1 VHLAGQVMLKK
12 HIGVVMYQ
20 TSNSK
25 GQELVAQRMVKEFIK
40 LGHKAYLI
48 TSIYH
53 DGVEVAPSE
62 NLKKIKGYVCVEDSD
77 LGIPVIRVYSRIA
90 KWPPRRIVFRD
101 FIPNLERIVDEFKL
115 NVLITHSTLWNGPE
129 EVAKFVAWR
138 RYMSDL
144 GGYQDPIVFCHM
156 SHFQEPTSKRYSL
169 VERTFRM
176 AWNKLALSQILK
188 TANLVLV
195 VTPIEKEEKV
205 KIGADPGKCFLFPGG
220 VDDELFL
227 QFASSDIKDFFKRHR
242 ISRDIKLVS
251 FLGTIEERKNP
262 LAVLK
267 VAESLQDRPNIHFM
281 VAGRGESLY
290 ASKVKEAASLLP
302 NVTYLGEIDN
312 KEKVLLIKASYINII
327 LSRLESLGLTQL
339 EFMYSGVPI
348 VTSGVGGQSWLVRN
362 GREGIHTEGPD
373 DTDGAAKAI
382 INLVADH
389 ETWNKLSVNAREK
402 ARSLTSSKIITEL
415 DEAITKEMIKESGLK
430 HIPPEARQTLAEP
443 EHILKTWSAGSWG
456 AVATDRRLFV
466 KHGRFSRKVAEIPYT
481 SIAYIEHTR
490 RYPWKTLLAGL
501 LPTLILSLEPLWRA
515 ILRHTFISAI
525 EELLISITTAIPQ
538 FSSPQTLMV
547 VFALVPFLISLGVFA
562 LQARIG
568 FNLYGL
574 GIKPVYLPH
583 RFNEVVTFIRKI
595 QDKQKNATQA
605 GNFETK

>member
-1 VHLAGQVMLKK
+1 MLRK

-48 TSIYH
+48 TSVYH
-53 DGVEVAPSE
+53 DGVEVTPSE
-62 NLKKIKGYVCVEDSD
+62 NLRKAKGYVYIEDSD
-77 LGIPVIRVYSRIA
+77 LGIPIIRVYSHIA
-90 KWPPRRIVFRD
+90 MWPPRRIVFRD

-115 NVLITHSTLWNGPE
+115 NLIITHSTLWNGPE

-138 RYMSDL
+138 RYMKDL

-156 SHFQEPTSKRYSL
+156 SHFQEPTQKRYSL

-188 TANLVLV
+188 TANLILV
-195 VTPIEKEEKV
+195 VTPREKNEKV
-205 KIGADPGKCFLFPGG
+205 KMGAEPEKCFLFPGG

-227 QFASSDIKDFFKRHR
+227 QFAATDIRDFFKRHE

-262 LAVLK
+262 MAVLK
-267 VAESLQDRPNIHFM
+267 VAESLKDRQDIHFM
-281 VAGRGESLY
+281 IAGRGESLY
-290 ASKVKEAASLLP
+290 ASKVKESASLLP
-302 NVTYLGEIDN
+302 NVTYLGEIDD
-312 KEKVLLIKASYINII
+312 KEKILLIKASHINI
-327 LSRLESLGLTQL
+327 LMSRLESLGLTQL
-339 EFMYSGVPI
+339 EFMYSGIPV
-348 VTSGVGGQSWLVRN
+348 VTSGVGGQSWLIRN

-373 DTDGAAKAI
+373 DTVGAAKAVL
-382 INLVADH
+382 NLVDDH
-389 ETWNKLSVNAREK
+389 ELWNKLSANAREK
-402 ARSLTSSKIITEL
+402 ARNLASSRIITEL
-415 DEAITKEMIKESGLK
+415 DEAITNEMIKESGLK

-443 EHILKTWSAGSWG
+443 EHILKAWSTGSWG

-490 RYPWKTLLAGL
+490 RYPWKILMLGL
-501 LPTLILSLEPLWRA
+501 LPSLILALEPLWRT
-515 ILRHTFISAI
+515 ILKHTFISAI
-525 EELLISITTAIPQ
+525 EELLNSIITTIPQ
-538 FSSPQTLMV
+538 FTSPQTVMI
-547 VFALVPFLISLGVFA
+547 VFALVPFLIGLGAFV
-562 LQARIG
+562 LQAKIG

-583 RFNEVVTFIRKI
+583 RFSEVVTFIRKV
-595 QDKQKNATQA
+595 QDKQENALQIK
-605 GNFETK
+605 NFETKP

>member
-1 VHLAGQVMLKK
+1 MLRK

-62 NLKKIKGYVCVEDSD
+62 NLRKAKGYVYVEDSD
-77 LGIPVIRVYSRIA
+77 LGIPIIRVDSHIA

-138 RYMSDL
+138 RYMKDL

-176 AWNKLALSQILK
+176 AWNKLALSQILR

-195 VTPIEKEEKV
+195 VTPMEKHEKV
-205 KIGADPGKCFLFPGG
+205 KIGAEPGKCFLFPGG

-227 QFASSDIKDFFKRHR
+227 QFAAADIRDFFNRHK
-242 ISRDIKLVS
+242 ISKDMKLVS
-251 FLGTIEERKNP
+251 FLGTIEERKN
-262 LAVLK
+262 LMAVLK
-267 VAESLQDRPNIHFM
+267 IAESLQDRQDIHFM
-281 VAGRGESLY
+281 IAGRGESLY
-290 ASKVKEAASLLP
+290 ASKVKESASLLP
-302 NVTYLGEIDN
+302 NVTYLGEVDN
-312 KEKVLLIKASYINII
+312 KEKILLIKASYINI
-327 LSRLESLGLTQL
+327 LMSRLESLGLTQL
-339 EFMYSGVPI
+339 EFMYSGVPV

-362 GREGIHTEGPD
+362 GREGIHTDGPD
-373 DTDGAAKAI
+373 DTAGATNAI
-382 INLVADH
+382 LNLVNDH
-389 ETWNKLSVNAREK
+389 DMWNNLSLSAREK
-402 ARSLTSSKIITEL
+402 ARNLTSSKIITEL

-430 HIPPEARQTLAEP
+430 YIPPEARRTLEEP

-466 KHGRFSRKVAEIPYT
+466 KHGRLSRKVAEIPYT

-490 RYPWKTLLAGL
+490 RYPWKILMVGL
-501 LPTLILSLEPLWRA
+501 LPSLILSLEPLWRT
-515 ILRHTFISAI
+515 ILKGTFISAI
-525 EELLISITTAIPQ
+525 EELLNSITTLIPQ
-538 FSSPQTLMV
+538 FTSPQTLMI
-547 VFALVPFLISLGVFA
+547 VFALVPFSIGLGAFA

-568 FNLYGL
+568 FNLYGW
-574 GIKPVYLPH
+574 GIKPIYLPH
-583 RFNEVVTFIRKI
+583 RFNEVVTFIRKV
-595 QDKQKNATQA
+595 QDKQQSAIQIEKL
-605 GNFETK
+605 ETKP